1 MRRPQPRPLVSS
13 STRPFAPPREPLPAP
28 RPRSPA
34 VPRAGPFAVR
44 SGLSPSAERRSRD
57 RRLGGTGPPRSV
69 PFQHLPAPPAAE
81 HQERG
86 AGLGPGGGGARR
98 SPLPPS
104 ARSSPGGKLPGG
116 AAPRRPRRRAATAP
130 GRCPSGRRRRG
141 PARLDCVPRSCRD
154 VTRGPAAHRTPGPAR
169 PGPPRS
175 GGSDRPRG
183 AGPSRERNQSG
194 APCRPVPSRPDPY
207 ASVSARQSPKRKQT
221 NRRAAVTPRAAGAAH
236 APARA
241 RPCSGPPCIAP
252 LCQFCRIGREPNPT
266 KDNTTKLGPPVKRT
280 QSRPADTFSPR
291 APYGTA
297 SAAMPGKI
305 NGTRCFPGD
314 TESRSL

>member
-86 AGLGPGGGGARR
+86 AGLGSGGGGARR
-98 SPLPPS
+98 SPFPPS

-194 APCRPVPSRPDPY
+194 APCRPVPSR
-207 ASVSARQSPKRKQT
+207 SLRIGLG
-221 NRRAAVTPRAAGAAH
+221 AAVTEAEANEQKSRCNAKGSGCRSRSCPRPAVLRAALH
-236 APARA
+236 
-241 RPCSGPPCIAP
+241 RPSVSV
-252 LCQFCRIGREPNPT
+252 LSNRQRTEPD
-266 KDNTTKLGPPVKRT
+266 KG
-280 QSRPADTFSPR
+280 
-291 APYGTA
+291 
-297 SAAMPGKI
+297 
-305 NGTRCFPGD
+305 
-314 TESRSL
+314 